1 MALERQLLSPVGKA
15 LLKKMQDKASTE
27 QSSLDSG
34 SVGLFTLSPK
44 KSETLL
50 PRNLDADFALLD
62 SQLVNFES
70 EKVSLEAVFSLF
82 LPDMNT
88 DLLRDEENICKNKN
102 TAKLGLGLIFVMAL
116 GGACVAFVIFEPT
129 GLITVAVVGVVSW
142 VGGFF
147 YAKKINEV
155 DVEYLNAR
163 NSLKEEMCS
172 EVNFQS
178 GQTLSQFVT
187 QRDHAYL
194 LFTMANRV
202 QLSSLPLSLKK
213 NFYENCRQRLVG
225 ASINTRSE
233 MQDYIKR
240 LDSQTAGFRFFNCN
254 KGPKLV
260 SIWEQGLPSQEGSRV
275 ISQG

>member
-116 GGACVAFVIFEPT
+116 GGACVAFVIFGPT

-147 YAKKINEV
+147 MRKK
-155 DVEYLNAR
+155 
-163 NSLKEEMCS
+163 
-172 EVNFQS
+172 
-178 GQTLSQFVT
+178 
-187 QRDHAYL
+187 
-194 LFTMANRV
+194 
-202 QLSSLPLSLKK
+202 
-213 NFYENCRQRLVG
+213 
-225 ASINTRSE
+225 
-233 MQDYIKR
+233 
-240 LDSQTAGFRFFNCN
+240 
-254 KGPKLV
+254 
-260 SIWEQGLPSQEGSRV
+260 
-275 ISQG
+275 